1 MSWLSRLLGGKTKSD
16 VRPQRLDYLNEALV
30 LERQQGQR
38 RVGFP
43 GNADAGSDG
52 VRKSRGWH
60 VGRRDYRSF
69 RRDAGGSESGAA
81 LRQPEPCK
89 SARVRLMKILFD

>member
-43 GNADAGSDG
+43 GNADAGSNG
-52 VRKSRGWH
+52 VR
-60 VGRRDYRSF
+60 
-69 RRDAGGSESGAA
+69 ES
-81 LRQPEPCK
+81 
-89 SARVRLMKILFD
+89 